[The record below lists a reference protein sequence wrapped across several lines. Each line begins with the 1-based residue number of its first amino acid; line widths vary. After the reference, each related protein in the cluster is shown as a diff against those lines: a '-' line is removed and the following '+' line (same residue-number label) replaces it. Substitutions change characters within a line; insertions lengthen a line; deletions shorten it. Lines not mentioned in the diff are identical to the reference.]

1 MIQADDL
8 RFAVVPP
15 DKQVPCAAIDKSFE
29 TFRCR
34 SFECLWLLEPLC
46 SLAAKAWLSQPS
58 HTGVRVAVDKARAEN
73 LIGEHPDDRRGDPL
87 QAQEQP

>member
-8 RFAVVPP
+8 RFAAVPP
-15 DKQVPCAAIDKSFE
+15 DKQVPCAAINHSRLSAAD
-29 TFRCR
+29 R
-34 SFECLWLLEPLC
+34 FECLCLLEPLC
-46 SLAAKAWLSQPS
+46 SFAARAWLSQPC